1 MAMTK
6 QDLPVVIGVDETLT
20 SHAALRWAVQEAAAR
35 HAALQ
40 IVCAYQ
46 SPPALA
52 HDAYID
58 ASTWDFRQVAHAAQS
73 AAAQAADYVR
83 PLEDSVAVSG
93 WVREGNPVPVLLA
106 ESAQAQLLVVG
117 SRRYEGIHGVVLG
130 SVSSAVAARAA
141 CPVVVVCGPAAP
153 RDEGAAVVAGIQ
165 PGDSNEPVLGFA
177 FEYAAVHRLSLHAVL
192 CWHPDPLHEMA
203 WRGQP
208 AAPDRIRA
216 WLSESLAGWREK
228 YPEVKVVAAVE
239 REHPVPGLV
248 GAATAQ
254 HLLVV
259 GRRGHHALIGTLL
272 GSVSQ
277 GVLHHATCPVAV
289 IPAT

>member
-1 MAMTK
+1 MTK
-6 QDLPVVIGVDETLT
+6 EERPVVIGVDETLA
-20 SHAALRWAVQEAAAR
+20 SQAALRWAVPEAVAR
-35 HAALQ
+35 RTGLL

-46 SPPALA
+46 SAPPLA

-58 ASTWDFRQVAHAAQS
+58 ASTWDFQQVAHAAQS
-73 AAAQAADYVR
+73 AAAQAADQARAIDV
-83 PLEDSVAVSG
+83 SVAVSSS
-93 WVREGNPVPVLLA
+93 VREGNPITVLLE
-106 ESAQAQLLVVG
+106 ESARAQLLVTG
-117 SRRYEGIHGVVLG
+117 SRRYRGLRGGVLG
-130 SVSSAVAARAA
+130 SVSAAVAARAA

-153 RDEGAAVVAGIQ
+153 RDEGAAVVVGIQ
-165 PGDSNEPVLGFA
+165 PGDSNEPMLRFA
-177 FEYAAVHRLSLHAVL
+177 FDYAATHRLSVHAVL

-208 AAPDRIRA
+208 AAPERVRA

-228 YPEVKVVAAVE
+228 YPDVTVVAAVE

-259 GRRGHHALIGTLL
+259 GARGRHALVGTLL

-277 GVLHHATCPVAV
+277 GALHHATCPVAV
-289 IPAT
+289 VPAT

>member
-1 MAMTK
+1 MTDE
-6 QDLPVVIGVDETLT
+6 DLPVVVGVDETLT
-20 SHAALRWAVQEAAAR
+20 SRAALRWAVQEAAAR
-35 HAALQ
+35 HAELQ

-46 SPPALA
+46 SPPPLS
-52 HDAYID
+52 HDAYVD
-58 ASTWDFRQVAHAAQS
+58 ASTWDFRQVAQAAQT

-83 PLEDSVAVSG
+83 PLEESVAVSS
-93 WVREGNPVPVLLA
+93 WVREGHPVTVLLA
-106 ESAQAQLLVVG
+106 ESAKAELLVVG
-117 SRRYEGIHGVVLG
+117 SRRYDGIHGGVLG

-153 RDEGAAVVAGIQ
+153 RDEGAAVVVAGIQ
-165 PGDSNEPVLGFA
+165 PADSNEPVLRFA

-208 AAPDRIRA
+208 AAPERVRA
-216 WLSESLAGWREK
+216 WLSESLAGWGEK
-228 YPEVKVVAAVE
+228 YPDVNVVAAVE

-259 GRRGHHALIGTLL
+259 GTRGHHALVGTLL

-289 IPAT
+289 VPRR